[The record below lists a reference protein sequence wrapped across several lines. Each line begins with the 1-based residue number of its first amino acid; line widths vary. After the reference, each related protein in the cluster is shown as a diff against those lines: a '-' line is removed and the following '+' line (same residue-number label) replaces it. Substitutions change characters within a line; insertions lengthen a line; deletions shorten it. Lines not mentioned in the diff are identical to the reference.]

1 MPLMSPTKSIYSRRS
16 YPSKRHRLNC
26 LNRIFTYTGFQ
37 MPSGLTDRQMGR
49 VRMASCQ
56 RKFFPHE
63 NYRGGAD
70 PGTPDPYLVSS
81 F

>member
-1 MPLMSPTKSIYSRRS
+1 
-16 YPSKRHRLNC
+16 
-26 LNRIFTYTGFQ
+26 
-37 MPSGLTDRQMGR
+37 MPSGLIDRQMGR

-81 F
+81 V